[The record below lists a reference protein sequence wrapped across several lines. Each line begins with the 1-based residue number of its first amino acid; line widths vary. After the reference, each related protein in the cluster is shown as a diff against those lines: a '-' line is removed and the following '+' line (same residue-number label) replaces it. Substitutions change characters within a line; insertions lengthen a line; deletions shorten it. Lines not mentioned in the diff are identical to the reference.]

1 MLSASQPNKPASGVT
16 LIETIVFL
24 VVIAIALTGLMM
36 VFNESIAKSV
46 DPVVR
51 IRALELAQGQLDE
64 VMSRKFDENT
74 PTGGIPH
81 CDAASGTAC
90 LGITADSGFDDVGDY
105 DGFSRTVDGY
115 DLTVTVI
122 AAGDDLGLAEAEARL
137 VQVLVTMP
145 GGDSLQLAAYRAN
158 F

>member
-1 MLSASQPNKPASGVT
+1 MPSALQPNKPDSGVT

-36 VFNESIAKSV
+36 VFNESVTKSV

-51 IRALELAQGQLDE
+51 IRALELGQGQLDE

-81 CDAASGTAC
+81 CGAVSGVAC

-115 DLTVTVI
+115 SLTVSVSE
-122 AAGDDLGLAEAEARL
+122 AGDDLGLSAAEARL
-137 VQVLVTMP
+137 VQVVVTMP